1 MKRSHCAWPPVVQ
14 SFREEKKIHT
24 KNLQK
29 SIKKTFTMNFNS
41 IILIKFKNFEKFDVF
56 IIIINVKCE
65 KI

>member
-29 SIKKTFTMNFNS
+29 SIKKTFTMQFDLNNYNK
-41 IILIKFKNFEKFDVF
+41 IQKF
-56 IIIINVKCE
+56 
-65 KI
+65 